1 MRTATKRPRN
11 QTPFVNVVKSCADLP
26 EYLNESEA
34 PEYQNEGEL
43 NELKQSLS
51 QLREM
56 YNSTF
61 GPQSCI
67 TSDTQNMSD
76 TSQQT
81 PKSTFSTSPLDD
93 FFLNDALSEEGLHS
107 SVTSPPFQQVSFQQN
122 FHTPAPLPPSNPL
135 RTSRVLQNSQSTTS
149 NLQTTTRRKAMMKS
163 VTMVNNTPRSPPGT
177 WVIIRRYGTRGG
189 KKIRLPPT
197 IEELI
202 QVAGEKFFI
211 DAIAIREVATEAE
224 IEEISAIESHA
235 VLWVMTAQ
243 DELHFQ

>member
-1 MRTATKRPRN
+1 M
-11 QTPFVNVVKSCADLP
+11 
-26 EYLNESEA
+26 
-34 PEYQNEGEL
+34 
-43 NELKQSLS
+43 
-51 QLREM
+51 
-56 YNSTF
+56 
-61 GPQSCI
+61 I
-67 TSDTQNMSD
+67 
-76 TSQQT
+76 
-81 PKSTFSTSPLDD
+81 

-107 SVTSPPFQQVSFQQN
+107 SVTSPQFQQP
-122 FHTPAPLPPSNPL
+122 FHTPAPLPPNNPL
-135 RTSRVLQNSQSTTS
+135 RTSRALQNSQSTAS
-149 NLQTTTRRKAMMKS
+149 NLQTSTRRKAMMKS
-163 VTMVNNTPRSPPGT
+163 VTIANNPRSPSGT

-211 DAIAIREVATEAE
+211 DAIAIREVTTEAE